1 MGVINVRNNK
11 LVLQFRY
18 LGNRCREQTQLPDT
32 PANQKRL
39 QNLLKRIEAEI
50 IIGTFKYS
58 SYFPKS
64 NNAIKFSA
72 LDEQKQTA
80 KEYFDSPDSPM
91 FEQFA
96 ETWLAEKQV
105 EWRIGHY
112 TDVEG
117 ALNNHILP
125 KFGKKKISVITKQDI
140 LSFRTALAKVQGRKG
155 KVLSPSRINH
165 IMTPLR
171 MILNEAADRYEFT
184 SPWRNIKAL
193 KVPRTEVDPFNFQE
207 VEQVIKAAPEEFKN
221 YYIVRFFT
229 GLRSSEIDGLTWKQV
244 DLEAKR
250 LTVSQSLVRGVVG
263 SLKTDSSFRTIDLP
277 TRVVDALKKQKQNR
291 VSKQPFVFTNQK
303 GLPLNYQVVS
313 RSVWYPMLERAG
325 LKPRNPYQ
333 TRHTYATLLLAA
345 GESPEWIANQMGHT
359 TTTMLFRVYSRY
371 VPNLM
376 RRDGTAFEALLQ
388 AEEL

>member
-1 MGVINVRNNK
+1 MGAINVKNGN
-11 LVLQFRY
+11 LYFDFRY
-18 LGNRCREQTQLPDT
+18 MGSRCREYTKLPETQQ
-32 PANQKRL
+32 NRKRMEL
-39 QNLLKRIEAEI
+39 LLKRIEAEI
-50 IIGTFKYS
+50 ITGVFSYS
-58 SYFPKS
+58 QYFPNSRMAKKFESLNQKKS
-64 NNAIKFSA
+64 ESEQFHSAIKAPKFK
-72 LDEQKQTA
+72 D
-80 KEYFDSPDSPM
+80 
-91 FEQFA
+91 FA
-96 ETWLAEKQV
+96 DTWLAEKQV
-105 EWRIGHY
+105 EWRVGHY
-112 TDVEG
+112 VDVEG
-117 ALNNHILP
+117 VLNNHILP

-155 KVLSPSRINH
+155 KELSPSRINH

-207 VEQVIKAAPEEFKN
+207 VEKVIQSAPDEYRN

-229 GLRSSEIDGLTWKQV
+229 GLRSSEIDGLTWKQIDIV
-244 DLEAKR
+244 NKR
-250 LTVSQSLVRGVVG
+250 LTVSQSLVRGVVS

-277 TRVVDALKKQKQNR
+277 SRVVDALKSQKEQ
-291 VSKQPFVFTNQK
+291 SKPRQPFVFTNSK

-313 RSVWYPMLERAG
+313 RSVWYPTLKRAG
-325 LKPRNPYQ
+325 LKARNPYQ